1 MMQARNPRPHAYD
14 PVINFMVAEWPW
26 SAQDHS
32 DGLEA
37 SIERNTRIQA
47 EKRNNAL
54 AVELR
59 ALDAKATAG
68 PWEVDTEK
76 SEGEYGAGPDTT
88 VGYDV
93 SMIIGPDGL
102 SLFDALNSTAAS
114 IQEEYDEDWR
124 VSYDEVSARNAALIV
139 AIRNNLPA
147 ILAALEGDE

>member
-1 MMQARNPRPHAYD
+1 MADPEVTQADRLLLAKLAKTRTSEERQWL
-14 PVINFMVAEWPW
+14 VAR
-26 SAQDHS
+26 H
-32 DGLEA
+32 
-37 SIERNTRIQA
+37 RIQA
-47 EKRNNAL
+47 EKRNKAL
-54 AVELR
+54 ADELR

-114 IQEEYDEDWR
+114 IQEEYDEDWL
-124 VSYDEVSARNAALIV
+124 VTYDEVSARNAALIV
-139 AIRNNLPA
+139 ALRNNLPA